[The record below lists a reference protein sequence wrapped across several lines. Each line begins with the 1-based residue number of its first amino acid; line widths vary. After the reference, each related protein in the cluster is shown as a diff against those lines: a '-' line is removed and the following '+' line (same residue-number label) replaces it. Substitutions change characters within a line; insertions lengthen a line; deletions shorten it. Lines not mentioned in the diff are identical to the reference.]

1 VNTIFNLLVA
11 PLVKAL
17 AATLQN
23 ARRCSW
29 ICLVFLQNG
38 GSKVAPV
45 FLALRMPRFELVAIL
60 VWLSAAQEQLRGKA
74 VPDYTQ
80 CGIVGNRRGTFEDL
94 IFSQSLNPQSA

>member
-1 VNTIFNLLVA
+1 MA
-11 PLVKAL
+11 PLAKAL
-17 AATLQN
+17 AVTLQN
-23 ARRCSW
+23 ARCCSW

-45 FLALRMPRFELVAIL
+45 FLALGMPRFELLAIL
-60 VWLSAAQEQLRGKA
+60 VWLSSAQEQLRGKA

-94 IFSQSLNPQSA
+94 IFFTDFESQNAKSVDDLF